1 MTFQFSKLWG
11 IFRLKKRGGSREPRS
26 QGTKRKTSHYFVAG
40 LRPPPPPRNS
50 LKQKEEV
57 RVISCWGAEVHRPL
71 SSSQASLS
79 KGWEHIQLPPPC
91 PFPSATP
98 AFDSKTCFTS
108 TPCTSGH
115 AHFFLQNRF
124 LLQMLASSR
133 ASYPVA
139 TVAVFL

>member
-1 MTFQFSKLWG
+1 MTFQFTKLWG
-11 IFRLKKRGGSREPRS
+11 IFQLKKRTKVTRNKEKNVPLLCSRAE
-26 QGTKRKTSHYFVAG
+26 TA
-40 LRPPPPPRNS
+40 PPPRNS